1 MYISSCKERR
11 EKIKKKT
18 NKERKKIDRPTI
30 SGNRELII
38 CDSSFILIVHF
49 LQYNFESYNTTIYS
63 NDRHASRNACQIR
76 RFIIKGGGKRGKE
89 EKNNDAF
96 DSLTRFLSL
105 LSLSLALSLSHFF
118 IEYFRIQ
125 CFDEWQMPNR
135 PTSTRGY
142 LKTSS
147 TVSANAYLSHTRIVE
162 NNNWL

>member
-105 LSLSLALSLSHFF
+105 LSLSRSFSLSFLHRIFPDSMF
-118 IEYFRIQ
+118 RRMADAQPTNLDARIPENIEYRISERISQ
-125 CFDEWQMPNR
+125 
-135 PTSTRGY
+135 
-142 LKTSS
+142 
-147 TVSANAYLSHTRIVE
+147 SHTYRRE
-162 NNNWL
+162 

>member
-1 MYISSCKERR
+1 MQRKKR
-11 EKIKKKT
+11 KKFLKKT

-89 EKNNDAF
+89 EKNDAF

-105 LSLSLALSLSHFF
+105 LSLSRSFSLSFLHRTFPDSMF
-118 IEYFRIQ
+118 RRMADAQPTNLDARIPENIEYRISERISQ
-125 CFDEWQMPNR
+125 
-135 PTSTRGY
+135 
-142 LKTSS
+142 
-147 TVSANAYLSHTRIVE
+147 SHTYRGE
-162 NNNWL
+162 